1 MVQSKDSSKIVR
13 NQMVIQT
20 DKKFST
26 DDSTSLKTPVL
37 FLIFNRP
44 ETTYQV
50 FSSIISLA
58 KQIERSKLY
67 LRNN

>member
-1 MVQSKDSSKIVR
+1 
-13 NQMVIQT
+13 MVIQT

-50 FSSIISLA
+50 FSSIKKA
-58 KQIERSKLY
+58 KPSRLYVAADGPRSY
-67 LRNN
+67 Y